1 MKGTQRQ
8 PAKDSFLEGKEARYA
23 RERAQGERI
32 VASDLERVWGWLT
45 PAGRVRAARRA
56 GFLVHAA
63 GLGPS
68 VGCLE
73 LGAGTGTF
81 SVRLLESGC
90 DLVAV
95 ELSEATAGVCR
106 RRVGSRAEVVVG
118 NVETGEGV
126 EGRSFDAVVGV
137 SVLHHVDVDACLRTI
152 LGVLRPGG
160 RFAFTEPN
168 MANPQVWAER
178 HLEAVRRRRHVT
190 LHETA
195 FRPRQLTAVFERAGL
210 VVETCE
216 PFDFLHPAT
225 PRFLIGAV
233 SRLGDLLEKVPGAR
247 EIAGSI
253 RIAGRRP

>member
-1 MKGTQRQ
+1 MKSMGRQ
-8 PAKDSFLEGKEARYA
+8 PAKDSFLEGAEARYA
-23 RERAQGERI
+23 REREQGETI
-32 VASDLERVWGWLT
+32 VAHDLERVWGWSS
-45 PAGRVRAARRA
+45 PAGRVRATRRA
-56 GFLVHAA
+56 RFLIDAA
-63 GLGPS
+63 GLSPS
-68 VGCLE
+68 VTCLE
-73 LGAGTGTF
+73 LGAGTGEF
-81 SVRLLESGC
+81 SVRLLESEC
-90 DLVAV
+90 DLVAI
-95 ELSEATAGVCR
+95 ELSEAAAGVCR
-106 RRVGSRAEVVVG
+106 RRVGSRGEVVLG
-118 NVETGEGV
+118 NVETGEGI

-152 LGVLRPGG
+152 LAVLRPGG

-178 HLEAVRRRRHVT
+178 HLDAVRRRRHVT
-190 LHETA
+190 PHETA
-195 FRPRQLTAVFERAGL
+195 FRPRQLTAAFERAGL

-233 SRLGDLLEKVPGAR
+233 SRLGVLLEKFPGAR